1 MSMGLE
7 DMTCIVRSQSL
18 INNESIVV
26 CLCDV
31 SYIEMHRPSSR
42 NTQHATRT
50 AGSVRLLAKIK
61 LMNRRPLTVALLQ
74 MRTSTQA
81 EVNLGGV
88 EAGFEEAARHH
99 AALLLTPEMTTLLD
113 RRPGALLEK
122 SHAQADDPYLQ
133 KICALARQYQMDVLV
148 GSIAIRVDAQRLANR
163 SFFIN
168 AQGRVVAHYD
178 KIHLFDV
185 NLGSGERY
193 QESSRFVAGQ
203 EAVLVKGVGYALGL
217 TVCYDLRFPQLYHDL
232 AVAGADILA
241 VPSAFTVPTGQA
253 HWHTLLRARAIETGC
268 FVLAP
273 AQHGQHE
280 DGRTTYGHS
289 LVVNPWGEVIAE
301 KPEGTGVLM
310 AELDLSQVQQA
321 RNKLPCLQ
329 HTRDY
334 QLKTIEI

>member
-1 MSMGLE
+1 
-7 DMTCIVRSQSL
+7 
-18 INNESIVV
+18 
-26 CLCDV
+26 
-31 SYIEMHRPSSR
+31 
-42 NTQHATRT
+42 
-50 AGSVRLLAKIK
+50 
-61 LMNRRPLTVALLQ
+61 MNRRPLTVALLQ

-203 EAVLVKGVGYALGL
+203 EAVLVKGFGYALGL

>member
-1 MSMGLE
+1 
-7 DMTCIVRSQSL
+7 
-18 INNESIVV
+18 
-26 CLCDV
+26 
-31 SYIEMHRPSSR
+31 
-42 NTQHATRT
+42 
-50 AGSVRLLAKIK
+50 
-61 LMNRRPLTVALLQ
+61 

-133 KICALARQYQMDVLV
+133 KICALARQDQMDVLV

>member
-1 MSMGLE
+1 M
-7 DMTCIVRSQSL
+7 C
-18 INNESIVV
+18 
-26 CLCDV
+26 CDV
-31 SYIEMHRPSSR
+31 YRDAPPKL
-42 NTQHATRT
+42 TQHT
-50 AGSVRLLAKIK
+50 AGGVSLLAKIK
-61 LMNRRPLTVALLQ
+61 TMNPSPLKVALLQ
-74 MRTSTQA
+74 MRASTEA
-81 EVNLGGV
+81 DANLGIV

-99 AALLLTPEMTTLLD
+99 AALLVTPEMTTVLD

-133 KICALARQYQMDVLV
+133 KICALARQHQMDVLV

-185 NLGSGERY
+185 DLGSGERY
-193 QESSRFVAGQ
+193 QESARFVAGQ
-203 EAVLVKGVGYALGL
+203 EAVVVRGANYTLGMS
-217 TVCYDLRFPQLYHDL
+217 VCYDLRFAQLYRDL
-232 AVAGADILA
+232 ALAGADILA

-253 HWHTLLRARAIETGC
+253 HWHMLLRARAIETGC

-280 DGRTTYGHS
+280 DGRTTYGHT

-301 KPEGTGVLM
+301 KSEGTGVLM

-321 RNKLPCLQ
+321 RDKIPSLQ
-329 HTRDY
+329 HTRAY
-334 QLKTIEI
+334 ELRSIQG

>member
-1 MSMGLE
+1 
-7 DMTCIVRSQSL
+7 
-18 INNESIVV
+18 
-26 CLCDV
+26 
-31 SYIEMHRPSSR
+31 
-42 NTQHATRT
+42 
-50 AGSVRLLAKIK
+50 
-61 LMNRRPLTVALLQ
+61 